1 MFRAFTFTGRVALS
15 QQDQTFPITILRDT
29 GAAQSILVHD
39 AVLNLSRKLT
49 GEHVLLSDLSTSQ
62 VSHPLAQ
69 VYLECPFFNADV
81 KVAVK
86 YGVLPV
92 KGVQL
97 LLGNDLAGALIVPNV
112 TTIDEPLPEVL
123 VEAPDLYPT
132 CAVTRAQTKLA
143 ESTPSKSLPSLP
155 FYQVQDDL
163 INQPLS
169 KEELN
174 PLGVTYKLPEGSHYF
189 QE

>member
-15 QQDQTFPITILRDT
+15 QPDQTFPITILRDT

-112 TTIDEPLPEVL
+112 TTIDEPFPEVL

-189 QE
+189 QG